1 MEKAI
6 NPLHP
11 LHLALAALVLASGS
25 TQAVEFKHFQADQST
40 LQFVSRQMGVPVDG
54 RFRKFA
60 ATLAFDPARPAAAKA
75 RLELDLAS
83 VDAGSPDAD
92 GEVVG
97 KPWFDVR
104 AFPTAVFVSSS
115 IRPLGGDKFAL
126 TGKLTIKGRTQEVS
140 APFTFRRAGGNGV
153 FDGAFVLR
161 RLDFAIGDGVWS
173 DLGAVANEVQIKFH
187 IVAGPAAGS
196 R

>member
-6 NPLHP
+6 NP

-54 RFRKFA
+54 RFRKFT

-83 VDAGSPDAD
+83 VDAGSPDAN

-97 KPWFDVR
+97 KPWFDVKS
-104 AFPTAVFVSSS
+104 FPTAVFVSSS
-115 IRPLGGDKFAL
+115 IRPLGGDKFELA
-126 TGKLTIKGRTQEVS
+126 GKLTIKGRTQEVS
-140 APFTFRRAGGNGV
+140 APFTFRRAGGNAV

-173 DLGAVANEVQIKFH
+173 DLGAVANDVQITFH
-187 IVAGPAAGS
+187 IVAAPAAGS
-196 R
+196 P